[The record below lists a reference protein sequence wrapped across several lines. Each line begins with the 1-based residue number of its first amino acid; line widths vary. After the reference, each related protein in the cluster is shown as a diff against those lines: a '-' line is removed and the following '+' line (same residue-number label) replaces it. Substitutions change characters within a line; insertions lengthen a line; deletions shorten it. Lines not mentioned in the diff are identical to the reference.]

1 MLTDAHCHPYNLSHV
16 FPQAEENRRALKVLA
31 AASASDKIE
40 SDYIKD
46 LSQKAAKDSAVPL
59 LCCFAIHPQYFA
71 VSEQSNIDSYLELQD
86 ELARQGSIAAIGECG
101 FDLYN
106 EVFKETEHLQDSFF
120 LPQLETALRYNLPV
134 VIHVRRAMHKIF
146 ALSRK
151 LAQCAAVIFHSWPG
165 TAEEALSLLR
175 KGINVYF
182 SFGNTIRLNHKQ
194 AMRSCARLPVDRL
207 LTETDAP
214 FQGMREYSQWADLPL
229 IIEAAA
235 ALRCETANELEA
247 HIESNF
253 HRAFSV

>member
-1 MLTDAHCHPYNLSHV
+1 
-16 FPQAEENRRALKVLA
+16 
-31 AASASDKIE
+31 
-40 SDYIKD
+40 
-46 LSQKAAKDSAVPL
+46 
-59 LCCFAIHPQYFA
+59 
-71 VSEQSNIDSYLELQD
+71 
-86 ELARQGSIAAIGECG
+86 
-101 FDLYN
+101 
-106 EVFKETEHLQDSFF
+106 
-120 LPQLETALRYNLPV
+120 
-134 VIHVRRAMHKIF
+134 MHKIF
-146 ALSRK
+146 TLSRK

-235 ALRCETANELEA
+235 TLRCETANELEA